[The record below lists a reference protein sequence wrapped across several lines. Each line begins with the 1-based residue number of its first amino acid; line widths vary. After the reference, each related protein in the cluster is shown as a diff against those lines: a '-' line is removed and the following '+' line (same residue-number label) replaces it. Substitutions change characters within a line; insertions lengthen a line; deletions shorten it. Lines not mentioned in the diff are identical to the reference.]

1 MSFVAAFYN
10 FTIELSHVDEGI
22 FTRFRVKTAL
32 HPHEPLEH
40 LYARV
45 LAYAHAFK
53 PDQVFSQGFFDLK
66 EPTIW
71 EKDILGEVLS
81 WVYVGVPESK
91 VLEAA
96 LRTCPLASFRI
107 YFHQDDQVDRLC
119 SLMKSSRSAWLSRI
133 VFYRFQESFLQNLV
147 PFDSSSPVWTLTF
160 VDDGVYLACGEQEFE
175 SSVTLLDM
183 SREFQRWLQSQDATP
198 DLP

>member
-1 MSFVAAFYN
+1 MSFVAAFYH
-10 FTIELSHVDEGI
+10 FTVELSHVEAGI

-96 LRTCPLASFRI
+96 LRTWPMASFRV
-107 YFHQDDQVDRLC
+107 YFHQDEQVDRLC
-119 SLMKSSRSAWLSRI
+119 YLMKSSRSPWLSR
-133 VFYRFQESFLQNLV
+133 VEFYRFQESFLQDLV
-147 PFDSSSPVWTLTF
+147 PFDSSSPSWTLTF
-160 VDDGVYLACGEQEFE
+160 VDEGVYLAFNDHEFE
-175 SSVTLLDM
+175 SSMARLDM
-183 SREFQRWLQSQDATP
+183 SREFQRWLQSQGAEQ
-198 DLP
+198 